1 MYDQFYGFTGRPFQ
15 LTPDPNFYFESGTH
29 RKAMSYLGYGLAQ
42 GEGFIVITGDVGAGK
57 TTLVG
62 HLMNTI
68 DPNRLTAVKL
78 VSTQVEGDDLLRLV
92 AEQFGL
98 DWEGESK
105 AELLRSMEQYLR
117 EQARAGRRT
126 LLIVDEGQNLAISAL
141 EELRMLSNFQL
152 GGHSLLQIFLLGQPE
167 FRQTLFHSPQL
178 EQLRQ
183 RVIATHHLDPMEPE
197 EVEPY
202 ILHRLGKVG
211 WTGNPSFS
219 PDAFEEIFD
228 YSEGVPR
235 KLNVLVSR
243 ILLFGAVEQQHRITA
258 QHVRDVVAEIEADR
272 GIDAKTLAPPA
283 PLEPAFAAPA
293 PAPAAFAPA
302 PVASLAAMATPAP
315 KPEPIW
321 VEAEVDE
328 EPFDLVEA
336 FVEPEPEAEP
346 VVEPVVVDVEP
357 EVEPAPFA
365 APVAEAEAPLEW
377 PAAVVAEPVAEPE
390 EESVEAAPPPFAA
403 PVEEAPILGLE
414 RLSMRAALEE
424 VDILPPSHGATSFVE
439 ARSLVA
445 EQLGLAPA
453 APAELEAVVEAEPVA
468 QAPRFT
474 IAPDPDW
481 VAIEPEAQV
490 FAPAEA
496 FADPAPVEA
505 KIEADGEIEPEVQAE
520 TDAPVAAPI
529 DDEDLVALQ
538 RQIAGLEARIAEQ
551 DVALRRVLDLLIDWV
566 ERDPANAPDPTLSQT
581 WAA

>member
-15 LTPDPNFYFESGTH
+15 LTPDPHFYFESGTH

-92 AEQFGL
+92 AEQFGIE
-98 DWEGESK
+98 WEGQSK
-105 AELLRSMEQYLR
+105 AELLRAMEQYLR

-167 FRQTLFHSPQL
+167 FRQTLFHSPTL

-202 ILHRLGKVG
+202 ILHRLRKVG

-243 ILLFGAVEQQHRITA
+243 LLLYGAVEQMTRITA
-258 QHVRDVVAEIEADR
+258 QNVRSVVAEIEADR
-272 GIDAKTLAPPA
+272 GIDAATLAPLPVDEVVAAAAAAVAPTPAPFATPTPANEA
-283 PLEPAFAAPA
+283 PLEWPQRAVQ
-293 PAPAAFAPA
+293 PAADA
-302 PVASLAAMATPAP
+302 
-315 KPEPIW
+315 
-321 VEAEVDE
+321 
-328 EPFDLVEA
+328 
-336 FVEPEPEAEP
+336 
-346 VVEPVVVDVEP
+346 
-357 EVEPAPFA
+357 PAPFA
-365 APVAEAEAPLEW
+365 APAPSAQVITLTPPEPAEADDSVFELAPET
-377 PAAVVAEPVAEPE
+377 A
-390 EESVEAAPPPFAA
+390 VEA
-403 PVEEAPILGLE
+403 
-414 RLSMRAALEE
+414 
-424 VDILPPSHGATSFVE
+424 
-439 ARSLVA
+439 
-445 EQLGLAPA
+445 LAPA
-453 APAELEAVVEAEPVA
+453 APAVDPEQLAALEA
-468 QAPRFT
+468 
-474 IAPDPDW
+474 
-481 VAIEPEAQV
+481 
-490 FAPAEA
+490 
-496 FADPAPVEA
+496 
-505 KIEADGEIEPEVQAE
+505 
-520 TDAPVAAPI
+520 
-529 DDEDLVALQ
+529 
-538 RQIAGLEARIAEQ
+538 QIASLEERLVEQ
-551 DVALRRVLDLLIDWV
+551 DAALRRVLDLLIEWV
-566 ERDPANAPDPTLSQT
+566 ERDPENAPNPANSRT

>member
-1 MYDQFYGFTGRPFQ
+1 MYDQYYGFTGRPFQ

-68 DPNRLTAVKL
+68 DPSRLTAVKL

-167 FRQTLFHSPQL
+167 FRQTLFHSPSL

-228 YSEGVPR
+228 HSEGVPR

-243 ILLFGAVEQQHRITA
+243 LLLFGAVEQLNRITGH
-258 QHVRDVVAEIEADR
+258 HVRAVVAEVEADR
-272 GIDAKTLAPPA
+272 GFDEKALVPPVPEA
-283 PLEPAFAAPA
+283 VFAAPA
-293 PAPAAFAPA
+293 ASAPAHVPPPPK
-302 PVASLAAMATPAP
+302 PVASL
-315 KPEPIW
+315 
-321 VEAEVDE
+321 
-328 EPFDLVEA
+328 
-336 FVEPEPEAEP
+336 
-346 VVEPVVVDVEP
+346 
-357 EVEPAPFA
+357 
-365 APVAEAEAPLEW
+365 
-377 PAAVVAEPVAEPE
+377 
-390 EESVEAAPPPFAA
+390 
-403 PVEEAPILGLE
+403 
-414 RLSMRAALEE
+414 
-424 VDILPPSHGATSFVE
+424 
-439 ARSLVA
+439 
-445 EQLGLAPA
+445 
-453 APAELEAVVEAEPVA
+453 
-468 QAPRFT
+468 
-474 IAPDPDW
+474 
-481 VAIEPEAQV
+481 
-490 FAPAEA
+490 
-496 FADPAPVEA
+496 
-505 KIEADGEIEPEVQAE
+505 
-520 TDAPVAAPI
+520 
-529 DDEDLVALQ
+529 
-538 RQIAGLEARIAEQ
+538 
-551 DVALRRVLDLLIDWV
+551 
-566 ERDPANAPDPTLSQT
+566 
-581 WAA
+581 

>member
-1 MYDQFYGFTGRPFQ
+1 MYDQYYGFTGRPFQ

-283 PLEPAFAAPA
+283 APVEPAFAAPA

-302 PVASLAAMATPAP
+302 PVASLAAMAAPAP
-315 KPEPIW
+315 KPEPVW
-321 VEAEVDE
+321 PEPAPVTAAAPEPEEA
-328 EPFDLVEA
+328 PFELVEA
-336 FVEPEPEAEP
+336 FVEPDPVVALVEPEAQP
-346 VVEPVVVDVEP
+346 K
-357 EVEPAPFA
+357 PAPFA

-377 PAAVVAEPVAEPE
+377 PAAAVAEPE
-390 EESVEAAPPPFAA
+390 EESVEAGPPPFAA
-403 PVEEAPILGLE
+403 PVEAAPILGLE
-414 RLSMRAALEE
+414 RLSMRAALDE

-453 APAELEAVVEAEPVA
+453 APAEPEPVVEAEPVA
-468 QAPRFT
+468 QTPRFT

-481 VAIEPEAQV
+481 GVVEPEDRV
-490 FAPAEA
+490 FAPDES

-505 KIEADGEIEPEVQAE
+505 EIEAAAEAEPEVQAE

>member
-1 MYDQFYGFTGRPFQ
+1 MYDQYYGFTGRPFQ
-15 LTPDPNFYFESGTH
+15 LTPDPHFYFESGTH

-98 DWEGESK
+98 EWENQSK
-105 AELLRSMEQYLR
+105 AELLRAMEQHLR

-167 FRQTLFHSPQL
+167 FRQTLFHSPSL

-243 ILLFGAVEQQHRITA
+243 LLLYGAVEQMSRITG
-258 QHVRDVVAEIEADR
+258 QQVRAVVGEIEADR
-272 GIDAKTLAPPA
+272 GIDAATLVPELVPELARAP
-283 PLEPAFAAPA
+283 EPVAAPA
-293 PAPAAFAPA
+293 PAPVAVPLEWPAPA
-302 PVASLAAMATPAP
+302 
-315 KPEPIW
+315 
-321 VEAEVDE
+321 AEVR
-328 EPFDLVEA
+328 
-336 FVEPEPEAEP
+336 
-346 VVEPVVVDVEP
+346 
-357 EVEPAPFA
+357 APFA
-365 APVAEAEAPLEW
+365 APGAAAEPLELSTLAPLDTAMEAP
-377 PAAVVAEPVAEPE
+377 
-390 EESVEAAPPPFAA
+390 APM
-403 PVEEAPILGLE
+403 
-414 RLSMRAALEE
+414 S
-424 VDILPPSHGATSFVE
+424 ATSFAE

-445 EQLGLAPA
+445 GQLGLVSAPAVEPEPASEPEVVDEAPAPA
-453 APAELEAVVEAEPVA
+453 APVG
-468 QAPRFT
+468 
-474 IAPDPDW
+474 D
-481 VAIEPEAQV
+481 
-490 FAPAEA
+490 
-496 FADPAPVEA
+496 
-505 KIEADGEIEPEVQAE
+505 
-520 TDAPVAAPI
+520 DA
-529 DDEDLVALQ
+529 LVALQ

-551 DVALRRVLDLLIDWV
+551 DEALRRVLDLLIEWV
-566 ERDPANAPDPTLSQT
+566 ERDPDNAPNPARSQV

>member
-15 LTPDPNFYFESGTH
+15 LTPDPHFYFESGTH

-92 AEQFGL
+92 AEQFGIE
-98 DWEGESK
+98 WEGQSK

-117 EQARAGRRT
+117 EQARAGKRT

-167 FRQTLFHSPQL
+167 FRQTLFHSPTL

-243 ILLFGAVEQQHRITA
+243 LLLYGAVEQMNRITA
-258 QHVRDVVAEIEADR
+258 QNVRSVVAEIEADR
-272 GIDAKTLAPPA
+272 GIDAATLAPLPVEEVVAAAATAVAPTPA
-283 PLEPAFAAPA
+283 PFSAPA
-293 PAPAAFAPA
+293 PANEAPLEW
-302 PVASLAAMATPAP
+302 PRRV
-315 KPEPIW
+315 
-321 VEAEVDE
+321 
-328 EPFDLVEA
+328 
-336 FVEPEPEAEP
+336 AEP
-346 VVEPVVVDVEP
+346 VADG
-357 EVEPAPFA
+357 PAPFA
-365 APVAEAEAPLEW
+365 APVEAARVVTLSAPDAEEDILELAPEAP
-377 PAAVVAEPVAEPE
+377 
-390 EESVEAAPPPFAA
+390 
-403 PVEEAPILGLE
+403 
-414 RLSMRAALEE
+414 
-424 VDILPPSHGATSFVE
+424 
-439 ARSLVA
+439 
-445 EQLGLAPA
+445 APA
-453 APAELEAVVEAEPVA
+453 APAVDPGHLAALEA
-468 QAPRFT
+468 
-474 IAPDPDW
+474 
-481 VAIEPEAQV
+481 
-490 FAPAEA
+490 
-496 FADPAPVEA
+496 
-505 KIEADGEIEPEVQAE
+505 
-520 TDAPVAAPI
+520 
-529 DDEDLVALQ
+529 
-538 RQIAGLEARIAEQ
+538 QIASLEERLVEQ
-551 DVALRRVLDLLIDWV
+551 DAALRRVLDLLIEWV
-566 ERDPANAPDPTLSQT
+566 ERDPDNAPNPATSQT

>member
-15 LTPDPNFYFESGTH
+15 LTPDPHFYFESGTH

-68 DPNRLTAVKL
+68 DANRLTAVKL

-92 AEQFGL
+92 AEQFGIE
-98 DWEGESK
+98 WEGESK

-117 EQARAGRRT
+117 EQARAGKRT

-167 FRQTLFHSPQL
+167 FRQTLFHSPTL

-219 PDAFEEIFD
+219 PDAFEEIYD

-243 ILLFGAVEQQHRITA
+243 LLLYGAVEQMTRITA
-258 QHVRDVVAEIEADR
+258 QNVRSVVAEIEADR
-272 GIDAKTLAPPA
+272 GIDASTLAPLPVEQVVAAAANAVA
-283 PLEPAFAAPA
+283 P
-293 PAPAAFAPA
+293 
-302 PVASLAAMATPAP
+302 T
-315 KPEPIW
+315 
-321 VEAEVDE
+321 
-328 EPFDLVEA
+328 
-336 FVEPEPEAEP
+336 
-346 VVEPVVVDVEP
+346 
-357 EVEPAPFA
+357 PAPFA
-365 APVAEAEAPLEW
+365 APVPANETAAEW
-377 PAAVVAEPVAEPE
+377 PQRVADDR
-390 EESVEAAPPPFAA
+390 PPFAA
-403 PVEEAPILGLE
+403 PPAEADALE
-414 RLSMRAALEE
+414 LTVDAKPAEPAIDPEQLAALE
-424 VDILPPSHGATSFVE
+424 
-439 ARSLVA
+439 
-445 EQLGLAPA
+445 
-453 APAELEAVVEAEPVA
+453 
-468 QAPRFT
+468 
-474 IAPDPDW
+474 
-481 VAIEPEAQV
+481 AQV
-490 FAPAEA
+490 ASLE
-496 FADPAPVEA
+496 ER
-505 KIEADGEIEPEVQAE
+505 
-520 TDAPVAAPI
+520 
-529 DDEDLVALQ
+529 LV
-538 RQIAGLEARIAEQ
+538 EQ
-551 DVALRRVLDLLIDWV
+551 DAALRRVLDLLIEWV
-566 ERDPANAPDPTLSQT
+566 ERDPENAPNPATSKT

>member
-15 LTPDPNFYFESGTH
+15 LTPDPHFYFESGTH

-92 AEQFGL
+92 AEQFGIE
-98 DWEGESK
+98 WEGQSK
-105 AELLRSMEQYLR
+105 AELLRSMEEYLR

-167 FRQTLFHSPQL
+167 FRQTLFHSPTL

-243 ILLFGAVEQQHRITA
+243 LLLYGAVEQMHRITA
-258 QHVRDVVAEIEADR
+258 QNVRSVVAEIEADR
-272 GIDAKTLAPPA
+272 GIDASTLAPLPVEEVVAAAATVVA
-283 PLEPAFAAPA
+283 PFAAPQAANETA
-293 PAPAAFAPA
+293 PEWPARAAA
-302 PVASLAAMATPAP
+302 PVA
-315 KPEPIW
+315 
-321 VEAEVDE
+321 DG
-328 EPFDLVEA
+328 
-336 FVEPEPEAEP
+336 
-346 VVEPVVVDVEP
+346 
-357 EVEPAPFA
+357 PAPFA
-365 APVAEAEAPLEW
+365 AP
-377 PAAVVAEPVAEPE
+377 AEPAPGESGPVITLTPPEP
-390 EESVEAAPPPFAA
+390 
-403 PVEEAPILGLE
+403 
-414 RLSMRAALEE
+414 
-424 VDILPPSHGATSFVE
+424 
-439 ARSLVA
+439 
-445 EQLGLAPA
+445 APA
-453 APAELEAVVEAEPVA
+453 APAVDPEQLAALE
-468 QAPRFT
+468 
-474 IAPDPDW
+474 
-481 VAIEPEAQV
+481 
-490 FAPAEA
+490 
-496 FADPAPVEA
+496 
-505 KIEADGEIEPEVQAE
+505 K
-520 TDAPVAAPI
+520 
-529 DDEDLVALQ
+529 
-538 RQIAGLEARIAEQ
+538 QIASLEERLVEQ
-551 DVALRRVLDLLIDWV
+551 DVALRRVLDLLIEWV
-566 ERDPANAPDPTLSQT
+566 ERDPENAPNPANSRT

>member
-15 LTPDPNFYFESGTH
+15 LTPDPHFYFESGTH

-68 DPNRLTAVKL
+68 DSNRLTAVKL

-92 AEQFGL
+92 AEQFGIA
-98 DWEGESK
+98 WEGESK

-126 LLIVDEGQNLAISAL
+126 LLIVDEGQNLAVSAL

-167 FRQTLFHSPQL
+167 FRQTLFHSPAL

-243 ILLFGAVEQQHRITA
+243 LLLYGAVEQMNRITA
-258 QHVRDVVAEIEADR
+258 QNVRSVVAEIEADR
-272 GIDAKTLAPPA
+272 GIDAATRA
-283 PLEPAFAAPA
+283 PLPVDQVVAAAAVAVA
-293 PAPAAFAPA
+293 P
-302 PVASLAAMATPAP
+302 T
-315 KPEPIW
+315 
-321 VEAEVDE
+321 
-328 EPFDLVEA
+328 
-336 FVEPEPEAEP
+336 
-346 VVEPVVVDVEP
+346 
-357 EVEPAPFA
+357 PAPFA
-365 APVAEAEAPLEW
+365 APAPIAATPAGDAPLEW
-377 PAAVVAEPVAEPE
+377 PQRAEPATDGR
-390 EESVEAAPPPFAA
+390 APFAA
-403 PVEEAPILGLE
+403 PADSGRVINLTPPAAAAAEVLELAPEAAAEAPAPATPAIDPEHL
-414 RLSMRAALEE
+414 AALE
-424 VDILPPSHGATSFVE
+424 G
-439 ARSLVA
+439 
-445 EQLGLAPA
+445 
-453 APAELEAVVEAEPVA
+453 
-468 QAPRFT
+468 
-474 IAPDPDW
+474 
-481 VAIEPEAQV
+481 
-490 FAPAEA
+490 
-496 FADPAPVEA
+496 
-505 KIEADGEIEPEVQAE
+505 
-520 TDAPVAAPI
+520 
-529 DDEDLVALQ
+529 
-538 RQIAGLEARIAEQ
+538 QIASLEERLVEQ
-551 DVALRRVLDLLIDWV
+551 DAALRRVLDLLIEWV
-566 ERDPANAPDPTLSQT
+566 ERDPENAPNPATSRT

>member
-15 LTPDPNFYFESGTH
+15 LTPDPHFYFESGTH

-92 AEQFGL
+92 AEQFGVE
-98 DWEGESK
+98 WEGQSK

-117 EQARAGRRT
+117 EQARAGKRT
-126 LLIVDEGQNLAISAL
+126 LLIVDEGQNLAVSAL

-167 FRQTLFHSPQL
+167 FRQTLFHSPAL

-202 ILHRLGKVG
+202 IVHRLGKVG

-243 ILLFGAVEQQHRITA
+243 LLLYGAVEQMHRITA
-258 QHVRDVVAEIEADR
+258 QNVRSVVAEIEADR
-272 GIDAKTLAPPA
+272 GLDASTLAPLPVETVVAAAADAVA
-283 PLEPAFAAPA
+283 PTSTPFA
-293 PAPAAFAPA
+293 
-302 PVASLAAMATPAP
+302 VQTPA
-315 KPEPIW
+315 
-321 VEAEVDE
+321 D
-328 EPFDLVEA
+328 
-336 FVEPEPEAEP
+336 
-346 VVEPVVVDVEP
+346 
-357 EVEPAPFA
+357 
-365 APVAEAEAPLEW
+365 EAPLEW
-377 PAAVVAEPVAEPE
+377 PQRTAEPVAADER
-390 EESVEAAPPPFAA
+390 APFAA
-403 PVEEAPILGLE
+403 PSEPTPAITLTPADAVE
-414 RLSMRAALEE
+414 
-424 VDILPPSHGATSFVE
+424 V
-439 ARSLVA
+439 
-445 EQLGLAPA
+445 
-453 APAELEAVVEAEPVA
+453 
-468 QAPRFT
+468 
-474 IAPDPDW
+474 
-481 VAIEPEAQV
+481 
-490 FAPAEA
+490 
-496 FADPAPVEA
+496 PVEVVPA
-505 KIEADGEIEPEVQAE
+505 IDPEQIE
-520 TDAPVAAPI
+520 
-529 DDEDLVALQ
+529 ALQ
-538 RQIAGLEARIAEQ
+538 RQIVSLEERLVEQ
-551 DVALRRVLDLLIDWV
+551 DAALRRVLDLLIEWV
-566 ERDPANAPDPTLSQT
+566 ERDPENAPNPATSRT

>member
-15 LTPDPNFYFESGTH
+15 LTPDPHFYFESGTH

-68 DPNRLTAVKL
+68 DANRLTAVKL

-92 AEQFGL
+92 AEQFGIE
-98 DWEGESK
+98 WEGESK

-117 EQARAGRRT
+117 EQARAGKRT

-167 FRQTLFHSPQL
+167 FRQTLFHSPTL

-243 ILLFGAVEQQHRITA
+243 LLLYGAVEQMTRITA
-258 QHVRDVVAEIEADR
+258 QNVRSVVAEIEADR
-272 GIDAKTLAPPA
+272 GIDASTLAPLPVEEVVAAAASAVA
-283 PLEPAFAAPA
+283 P
-293 PAPAAFAPA
+293 
-302 PVASLAAMATPAP
+302 T
-315 KPEPIW
+315 
-321 VEAEVDE
+321 
-328 EPFDLVEA
+328 
-336 FVEPEPEAEP
+336 
-346 VVEPVVVDVEP
+346 
-357 EVEPAPFA
+357 PAPFA
-365 APVAEAEAPLEW
+365 APTPANESTPEW
-377 PAAVVAEPVAEPE
+377 PQRAADGR
-390 EESVEAAPPPFAA
+390 PPFAEPA
-403 PVEEAPILGLE
+403 PTPPEADVLDLTSETAPAVSAIDPEQL
-414 RLSMRAALEE
+414 AALE
-424 VDILPPSHGATSFVE
+424 
-439 ARSLVA
+439 
-445 EQLGLAPA
+445 
-453 APAELEAVVEAEPVA
+453 
-468 QAPRFT
+468 
-474 IAPDPDW
+474 
-481 VAIEPEAQV
+481 AQV
-490 FAPAEA
+490 ASLE
-496 FADPAPVEA
+496 ER
-505 KIEADGEIEPEVQAE
+505 
-520 TDAPVAAPI
+520 
-529 DDEDLVALQ
+529 LV
-538 RQIAGLEARIAEQ
+538 EQ
-551 DVALRRVLDLLIDWV
+551 DAALRRVLDLLIEWV
-566 ERDPANAPDPTLSQT
+566 ERDPENAPNPATSTT

>member
-15 LTPDPNFYFESGTH
+15 LTPDPHFYFESGTH

-68 DPNRLTAVKL
+68 DANRLTAVKL

-92 AEQFGL
+92 AEQFGIE
-98 DWEGESK
+98 WEGQSK

-167 FRQTLFHSPQL
+167 FRQTLFHSPAL

-243 ILLFGAVEQQHRITA
+243 LLLYGAVEQMNRITA
-258 QHVRDVVAEIEADR
+258 QNVRSVVAEIEADR
-272 GIDAKTLAPPA
+272 GIDAATLAPLPVDEVVAAAAAAVAPTPTPFAVPA
-283 PLEPAFAAPA
+283 PANEVPLEWPQRAAEPAADGRPPFAAPAEPTRVVPLTPPKPAEPEAEVLEPAPETAADA
-293 PAPAAFAPA
+293 PAPAAPA
-302 PVASLAAMATPAP
+302 ID
-315 KPEPIW
+315 PEH
-321 VEAEVDE
+321 
-328 EPFDLVEA
+328 L
-336 FVEPEPEAEP
+336 
-346 VVEPVVVDVEP
+346 
-357 EVEPAPFA
+357 
-365 APVAEAEAPLEW
+365 
-377 PAAVVAEPVAEPE
+377 
-390 EESVEAAPPPFAA
+390 
-403 PVEEAPILGLE
+403 
-414 RLSMRAALEE
+414 AALE
-424 VDILPPSHGATSFVE
+424 
-439 ARSLVA
+439 
-445 EQLGLAPA
+445 
-453 APAELEAVVEAEPVA
+453 
-468 QAPRFT
+468 
-474 IAPDPDW
+474 
-481 VAIEPEAQV
+481 
-490 FAPAEA
+490 
-496 FADPAPVEA
+496 
-505 KIEADGEIEPEVQAE
+505 K
-520 TDAPVAAPI
+520 
-529 DDEDLVALQ
+529 
-538 RQIAGLEARIAEQ
+538 QIASLEARLVEQ
-551 DVALRRVLDLLIDWV
+551 DAALRRVLDLLIEWV
-566 ERDPANAPDPTLSQT
+566 ERDPDNAPNPQNSRT

>member
-15 LTPDPNFYFESGTH
+15 LTPDPHFYFESGTH

-92 AEQFGL
+92 AEQFGIE
-98 DWEGESK
+98 WEGQSK

-117 EQARAGRRT
+117 EQARAGKRT

-167 FRQTLFHSPQL
+167 FRQTLFHSPTL

-243 ILLFGAVEQQHRITA
+243 LLLYGAVEQMNRITA
-258 QHVRDVVAEIEADR
+258 QNVRSVVAEIEADR
-272 GIDAKTLAPPA
+272 GIDAATLAPLPVEEVVAAAATAVAPTPA
-283 PLEPAFAAPA
+283 PFSAPA
-293 PAPAAFAPA
+293 PANEAPLEW
-302 PVASLAAMATPAP
+302 PRRV
-315 KPEPIW
+315 
-321 VEAEVDE
+321 
-328 EPFDLVEA
+328 
-336 FVEPEPEAEP
+336 AEP
-346 VVEPVVVDVEP
+346 VADG
-357 EVEPAPFA
+357 PAPFA
-365 APVAEAEAPLEW
+365 APAEAARVVTLSAPGAEEDILELA
-377 PAAVVAEPVAEPE
+377 P
-390 EESVEAAPPPFAA
+390 ESVDAP
-403 PVEEAPILGLE
+403 
-414 RLSMRAALEE
+414 
-424 VDILPPSHGATSFVE
+424 
-439 ARSLVA
+439 
-445 EQLGLAPA
+445 APA
-453 APAELEAVVEAEPVA
+453 APAVDPEHLAALEA
-468 QAPRFT
+468 
-474 IAPDPDW
+474 
-481 VAIEPEAQV
+481 
-490 FAPAEA
+490 
-496 FADPAPVEA
+496 
-505 KIEADGEIEPEVQAE
+505 
-520 TDAPVAAPI
+520 
-529 DDEDLVALQ
+529 
-538 RQIAGLEARIAEQ
+538 QIASLEERLVEQ
-551 DVALRRVLDLLIDWV
+551 DAALRRVLDLLIEWV
-566 ERDPANAPDPTLSQT
+566 ERDPDNAPNPATSQT

>member
-15 LTPDPNFYFESGTH
+15 LTPDPAFYFESGTH

-92 AEQFGL
+92 AEQFGIE
-98 DWEGESK
+98 WEGQSK
-105 AELLRSMEQYLR
+105 AELLRAMEQYLR

-167 FRQTLFHSPQL
+167 FRQTLFHSPTL

-219 PDAFEEIFD
+219 PDSFELMYD

-243 ILLFGAVEQQHRITA
+243 LLLFGAVEELNRINA
-258 QHVRDVVAEIEADR
+258 QHVRNVIAEIESDR
-272 GIDAKTLAPPA
+272 GIDEASLAPLPVEEVVAHAASARA
-283 PLEPAFAAPA
+283 PHAAP
-293 PAPAAFAPA
+293 PHEW
-302 PVASLAAMATPAP
+302 PVAS
-315 KPEPIW
+315 
-321 VEAEVDE
+321 AER
-328 EPFDLVEA
+328 
-336 FVEPEPEAEP
+336 
-346 VVEPVVVDVEP
+346 
-357 EVEPAPFA
+357 APFA
-365 APVAEAEAPLEW
+365 APATDA
-377 PAAVVAEPVAEPE
+377 
-390 EESVEAAPPPFAA
+390 AA
-403 PVEEAPILGLE
+403 PV
-414 RLSMRAALEE
+414 
-424 VDILPPSHGATSFVE
+424 
-439 ARSLVA
+439 
-445 EQLGLAPA
+445 
-453 APAELEAVVEAEPVA
+453 
-468 QAPRFT
+468 
-474 IAPDPDW
+474 
-481 VAIEPEAQV
+481 
-490 FAPAEA
+490 
-496 FADPAPVEA
+496 
-505 KIEADGEIEPEVQAE
+505 
-520 TDAPVAAPI
+520 VAAPQ
-529 DDEDLVALQ
+529 DTAQFDAL
-538 RQIAGLEARIAEQ
+538 RAQISALETRIAEQ
-551 DVALRRVLDLLIDWV
+551 DEALRRVLDLLIEWV
-566 ERDPANAPDPTLSQT
+566 ERDPDNAPNPAKSQV

>member
-15 LTPDPNFYFESGTH
+15 LTPDPHFYFESGTH

-92 AEQFGL
+92 AEQFGIE
-98 DWEGESK
+98 WEEQSK

-117 EQARAGRRT
+117 EQARAGKRT

-167 FRQTLFHSPQL
+167 FRQTLFHSPTL

-243 ILLFGAVEQQHRITA
+243 LLLYGAVEQMHRITA
-258 QHVRDVVAEIEADR
+258 QNVRSVVAEIEADR
-272 GIDAKTLAPPA
+272 GIDASTLAPLPVEEVVAAAAAAVA
-283 PLEPAFAAPA
+283 P
-293 PAPAAFAPA
+293 
-302 PVASLAAMATPAP
+302 T
-315 KPEPIW
+315 
-321 VEAEVDE
+321 
-328 EPFDLVEA
+328 
-336 FVEPEPEAEP
+336 
-346 VVEPVVVDVEP
+346 
-357 EVEPAPFA
+357 PAPFA
-365 APVAEAEAPLEW
+365 APTPANETALEW
-377 PAAVVAEPVAEPE
+377 PQRAAAPVADGPGPFAVPDEPAPVVTLTPPDPTADELLELMPAAVV
-390 EESVEAAPPPFAA
+390 
-403 PVEEAPILGLE
+403 
-414 RLSMRAALEE
+414 
-424 VDILPPSHGATSFVE
+424 DT
-439 ARSLVA
+439 
-445 EQLGLAPA
+445 PA
-453 APAELEAVVEAEPVA
+453 APAIDPEHLAALEA
-468 QAPRFT
+468 
-474 IAPDPDW
+474 
-481 VAIEPEAQV
+481 
-490 FAPAEA
+490 
-496 FADPAPVEA
+496 
-505 KIEADGEIEPEVQAE
+505 
-520 TDAPVAAPI
+520 
-529 DDEDLVALQ
+529 
-538 RQIAGLEARIAEQ
+538 QIASLETRLVEQ
-551 DVALRRVLDLLIDWV
+551 DAALRRVLDLLIEWV
-566 ERDPANAPDPTLSQT
+566 ERDPANAPNPATSRT

>member
-15 LTPDPNFYFESGTH
+15 LTPDPHFYFESGTH

-98 DWEGESK
+98 EWETESK

-167 FRQTLFHSPQL
+167 FRQTLFHSPTL

-228 YSEGVPR
+228 YSAGVPR

-243 ILLFGAVEQQHRITA
+243 LLLYGAVEQMTRITG
-258 QHVRDVVAEIEADR
+258 QQVRAVVAEIEADR
-272 GIDAKTLAPPA
+272 GIDEAALAPLPVEDVVAQAEIAAA
-283 PLEPAFAAPA
+283 PIAAAVAEPAA
-293 PAPAAFAPA
+293 
-302 PVASLAAMATPAP
+302 VLEAS
-315 KPEPIW
+315 
-321 VEAEVDE
+321 AEI
-328 EPFDLVEA
+328 A
-336 FVEPEPEAEP
+336 R
-346 VVEPVVVDVEP
+346 
-357 EVEPAPFA
+357 
-365 APVAEAEAPLEW
+365 PLEW
-377 PAAVVAEPVAEPE
+377 PRASAVYDDAPAVPE
-390 EESVEAAPPPFAA
+390 RPPFAGPA
-403 PVEEAPILGLE
+403 DT
-414 RLSMRAALEE
+414 S
-424 VDILPPSHGATSFVE
+424 PPSYASPSFAE

-445 EQLGLAPA
+445 EQLGVAPA
-453 APAELEAVVEAEPVA
+453 AEAVEADADDTADIFELAAETAIETPAETPVA
-468 QAPRFT
+468 VP
-474 IAPDPDW
+474 
-481 VAIEPEAQV
+481 
-490 FAPAEA
+490 PA
-496 FADPAPVEA
+496 V
-505 KIEADGEIEPEVQAE
+505 
-520 TDAPVAAPI
+520 DAAHL
-529 DDEDLVALQ
+529 EALQ
-538 RQIAGLEARIAEQ
+538 RQIASLEDRLVEQ
-551 DVALRRVLDLLIDWV
+551 DAALRRVLDLLIEWV
-566 ERDPANAPDPTLSQT
+566 ERDPENAPNPARSQV

>member
-15 LTPDPNFYFESGTH
+15 LTPDPAFYFESGTH

-92 AEQFGL
+92 AEQFGIE
-98 DWEGESK
+98 WEGQSK
-105 AELLRSMEQYLR
+105 AELLRAMEQYLR

-167 FRQTLFHSPQL
+167 FRQTLFHSPTL

-219 PDAFEEIFD
+219 PDSFELMYD

-243 ILLFGAVEQQHRITA
+243 LLLFGAVEELNRINA
-258 QHVRDVVAEIEADR
+258 QHVRNVIAEIESDR
-272 GIDAKTLAPPA
+272 GIDEASLAPLPVEEVVAHAASARA
-283 PLEPAFAAPA
+283 PHAAP
-293 PAPAAFAPA
+293 PPEW
-302 PVASLAAMATPAP
+302 PVAS
-315 KPEPIW
+315 
-321 VEAEVDE
+321 AER
-328 EPFDLVEA
+328 
-336 FVEPEPEAEP
+336 
-346 VVEPVVVDVEP
+346 
-357 EVEPAPFA
+357 APFA
-365 APVAEAEAPLEW
+365 APATDA
-377 PAAVVAEPVAEPE
+377 
-390 EESVEAAPPPFAA
+390 AA
-403 PVEEAPILGLE
+403 PV
-414 RLSMRAALEE
+414 
-424 VDILPPSHGATSFVE
+424 
-439 ARSLVA
+439 
-445 EQLGLAPA
+445 
-453 APAELEAVVEAEPVA
+453 
-468 QAPRFT
+468 
-474 IAPDPDW
+474 
-481 VAIEPEAQV
+481 
-490 FAPAEA
+490 
-496 FADPAPVEA
+496 
-505 KIEADGEIEPEVQAE
+505 
-520 TDAPVAAPI
+520 VAAPQ
-529 DDEDLVALQ
+529 DTAQFDAL
-538 RQIAGLEARIAEQ
+538 RAQISALETRIAEQ
-551 DVALRRVLDLLIDWV
+551 DEALRRVLDLLIEWV
-566 ERDPANAPDPTLSQT
+566 ERDPENAPNPAKSQV

>member
-15 LTPDPNFYFESGTH
+15 LTPDPHFYFESGTH

-98 DWEGESK
+98 EWEGQSK
-105 AELLRSMEQYLR
+105 AELLRAMEEYLR

-167 FRQTLFHSPQL
+167 FRQTLFHSPTL

-211 WTGNPSFS
+211 WNGNPSFS
-219 PDAFEEIFD
+219 PDAFEAIFE

-243 ILLFGAVEQQHRITA
+243 VLLYGAVEQMNRITG
-258 QHVRDVVAEIEADR
+258 QQVRSVVAEIEADR
-272 GIDAKTLAPPA
+272 GIDD
-283 PLEPAFAAPA
+283 
-293 PAPAAFAPA
+293 
-302 PVASLAAMATPAP
+302 AAMASLP
-315 KPEPIW
+315 
-321 VEAEVDE
+321 VEA
-328 EPFDLVEA
+328 
-336 FVEPEPEAEP
+336 
-346 VVEPVVVDVEP
+346 VVAHAAV
-357 EVEPAPFA
+357 AA
-365 APVAEAEAPLEW
+365 APVAAVPPANVTESAEEEAPLEW
-377 PAAVVAEPVAEPE
+377 PRSAAVYETEAATPE
-390 EESVEAAPPPFAA
+390 RAPFAGPAESVSVATLVAH
-403 PVEEAPILGLE
+403 EEAG
-414 RLSMRAALEE
+414 AAL
-424 VDILPPSHGATSFVE
+424 PPTRANSSFAE

-445 EQLGLAPA
+445 EQLGFAPGA
-453 APAELEAVVEAEPVA
+453 APV
-468 QAPRFT
+468 
-474 IAPDPDW
+474 
-481 VAIEPEAQV
+481 EPEAPE
-490 FAPAEA
+490 APKVAEDVA
-496 FADPAPVEA
+496 SDICELAPETVVEAPVEA
-505 KIEADGEIEPEVQAE
+505 S
-520 TDAPVAAPI
+520 API
-529 DDEDLVALQ
+529 DPEHLVALQ
-538 RQIAGLEARIAEQ
+538 RQIAGLEARLVEQ
-551 DVALRRVLDLLIDWV
+551 DAALRRVLDLLIEWV
-566 ERDPANAPDPTLSQT
+566 ERDPENAPNPARSQV

>member
-15 LTPDPNFYFESGTH
+15 LTPDPHFYFESGTH

-98 DWEGESK
+98 DWETESK

-167 FRQTLFHSPQL
+167 FRQTLFHSPTL

-228 YSEGVPR
+228 YSAGVPR

-243 ILLFGAVEQQHRITA
+243 LLLYGAVEQMTRITG
-258 QHVRDVVAEIEADR
+258 QQVRAVVAEIEADR
-272 GIDAKTLAPPA
+272 GIDEAALAPLPVEDVVA
-283 PLEPAFAAPA
+283 QAEVAAAPVA
-293 PAPAAFAPA
+293 AMPAPAAE
-302 PVASLAAMATPAP
+302 AS
-315 KPEPIW
+315 
-321 VEAEVDE
+321 AEI
-328 EPFDLVEA
+328 A
-336 FVEPEPEAEP
+336 R
-346 VVEPVVVDVEP
+346 
-357 EVEPAPFA
+357 
-365 APVAEAEAPLEW
+365 PLEW
-377 PAAVVAEPVAEPE
+377 PRASAVYDDAPVAPE
-390 EESVEAAPPPFAA
+390 RPPFAGPA
-403 PVEEAPILGLE
+403 DT
-414 RLSMRAALEE
+414 S
-424 VDILPPSHGATSFVE
+424 PPAYASPSFAE

-445 EQLGLAPA
+445 EQLGVASATEAVEAGPQESADIFELAPETA
-453 APAELEAVVEAEPVA
+453 IETPAE
-468 QAPRFT
+468 T
-474 IAPDPDW
+474 
-481 VAIEPEAQV
+481 
-490 FAPAEA
+490 
-496 FADPAPVEA
+496 
-505 KIEADGEIEPEVQAE
+505 
-520 TDAPVAAPI
+520 PVAAPAAV
-529 DDEDLVALQ
+529 DAAHLEALQ
-538 RQIAGLEARIAEQ
+538 QQIASLEERLVEQ
-551 DVALRRVLDLLIDWV
+551 DAALRRVLDLLIEWV
-566 ERDPANAPDPTLSQT
+566 ERDPENAPNPARSQV

>member
-15 LTPDPNFYFESGTH
+15 LTPDPHFYFESGTH

-92 AEQFGL
+92 AEQFGIE
-98 DWEGESK
+98 WEGQSK
-105 AELLRSMEQYLR
+105 AEMLRSMEEYLR

-167 FRQTLFHSPQL
+167 FRQTLFHSPTL

-243 ILLFGAVEQQHRITA
+243 LLLYGAVEQMNRITA
-258 QHVRDVVAEIEADR
+258 QNVRSVIAEIEADR
-272 GIDAKTLAPPA
+272 GIDASTLAPLPVDEIVAAAATAVAPTPA
-283 PLEPAFAAPA
+283 PFVAPTAANETAREWPQ
-293 PAPAAFAPA
+293 PVAAA
-302 PVASLAAMATPAP
+302 PVAAA
-315 KPEPIW
+315 
-321 VEAEVDE
+321 
-328 EPFDLVEA
+328 
-336 FVEPEPEAEP
+336 
-346 VVEPVVVDVEP
+346 
-357 EVEPAPFA
+357 PAPFA
-365 APVAEAEAPLEW
+365 APT
-377 PAAVVAEPVAEPE
+377 EP
-390 EESVEAAPPPFAA
+390 A
-403 PVEEAPILGLE
+403 PVVTPTASEA
-414 RLSMRAALEE
+414 
-424 VDILPPSHGATSFVE
+424 
-439 ARSLVA
+439 
-445 EQLGLAPA
+445 APA
-453 APAELEAVVEAEPVA
+453 APTIDPEQLAALE
-468 QAPRFT
+468 
-474 IAPDPDW
+474 
-481 VAIEPEAQV
+481 
-490 FAPAEA
+490 
-496 FADPAPVEA
+496 
-505 KIEADGEIEPEVQAE
+505 K
-520 TDAPVAAPI
+520 
-529 DDEDLVALQ
+529 
-538 RQIAGLEARIAEQ
+538 QIASLEERLVEQ
-551 DVALRRVLDLLIDWV
+551 DAALRRVLDLLIEWV
-566 ERDPANAPDPTLSQT
+566 ERDPDNAPNPANSRT